1 MIKAYQQ
8 PTRRGGATGPFLSYT
23 KQEYRRGYEI
33 PGMAYQTGGIRSL
46 ALWNTRQTILRIL
59 PGYDP
64 ATGQIYPQNINV
76 NEFSMDAGYD
86 DYLSDTFITASVV
99 SGFGANKQTF
109 ITSYAPGSDDAQRY
123 GGDTVINQ
131 FVKNVANSVLN
142 AEKGKRSKFQVTDDM
157 RRWCA
162 KDGPIKFPRQALLF
176 QALVFK
182 RNGLDSQDANQ
193 QPLLDE
199 NGNVLPLLTVVSVD
213 GKQTLLEV
221 MKALVDPANPG
232 LPLNPA
238 TNSKFG
244 ALAETEGNILYL
256 NPIQDP
262 TTGARFLRPSVQD
275 PIDKGWNPTPF
286 PLDEETVKQLW
297 VPWDDLLQYMT
308 AEEQCKF
315 LAQEFGSD
323 SVNYFIGTDPMFNS
337 LQLPQEIANAGLGR
351 YARFV
356 SGSQA
361 TSFAPQRPAASSPAR
376 ASFGIPKQ
384 AAAGVTAQGSAP
396 AAPKAPA
403 FGTPR
408 QSPAEQALAAGYT
421 PAPTP
426 KGRPNGLAGLR
437 ANAAIDQDKLKA
449 ALGGIH
455 RAQQSNQASMAQSL
469 LNDNDLA
476 DYQDPELDYVD
487 DNLGDQEAD

>member
-8 PTRRGGATGPFLSYT
+8 PTRRGGSSGPFLSYVRP
-23 KQEYRRGYEI
+23 EYRKNYEI
-33 PGMAYQTGGIRSL
+33 PGMAYQTGGFRSL
-46 ALWNTRQTILRIL
+46 SLWSTRQSILRIL

-64 ATGQIYPQNINV
+64 ATGQVYPQNINV

-109 ITSYAPGSDDAQRY
+109 ITSYAPGSEDAQRY

-142 AEKGKRSKFQVTDDM
+142 ADKGKRTKFQVTDDM

-162 KDGPIKFPRQALLF
+162 KDGIIKFPRQALLF

-221 MKALVDPANPG
+221 MKALVEPSNPG

-238 TNSKFG
+238 TNNKFG
-244 ALAETEGNILYL
+244 SLAELESNILYL
-256 NPIQDP
+256 NPVQDP
-262 TTGARFLRPSVQD
+262 TTGARMLRPSVQD
-275 PIDKGWNPTPF
+275 PVDKGWNPTPF
-286 PLDEETVKQLW
+286 PLDEAAVKELW
-297 VPWDDLLQYMT
+297 VPWDQLLQYMT

-315 LAQEFGSD
+315 LAQEFGAD
-323 SVNYFIGTDPMFNS
+323 SVNYFIGTDPLFNG
-337 LQLPQEIANAGLGR
+337 LQLPAEIANAGLGR

-356 SGSQA
+356 TGAGS
-361 TSFAPQRPAASSPAR
+361 TSFAAQRPAAATSPAR
-376 ASFGIPKQ
+376 ATFGIPKAAAGLPTQAAPQ
-384 AAAGVTAQGSAP
+384 AAAA
-396 AAPKAPA
+396 
-403 FGTPR
+403 GTPR
-408 QSPAEQALAAGYT
+408 FALKSNPVEDALASGYT
-421 PAPTP
+421 AAPTP
-426 KGRPNGLAGLR
+426 KTKPGLAGLR

-449 ALGGIH
+449 ALNGIH
-455 RAQQSNQASMAQSL
+455 RAQQPNNQASMAQSL
-469 LNDNDLA
+469 LDDNDLA
-476 DYQDPELDYVD
+476 DYQDDIPNE
-487 DNLGDQEAD
+487 ETF